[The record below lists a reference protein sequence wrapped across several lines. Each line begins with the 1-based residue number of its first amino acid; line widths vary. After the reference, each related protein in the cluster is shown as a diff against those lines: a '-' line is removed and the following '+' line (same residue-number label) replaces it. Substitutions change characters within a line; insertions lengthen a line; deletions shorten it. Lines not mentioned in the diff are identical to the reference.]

1 MAKKFP
7 EYKDQPASVLVKS
20 ALDLI
25 HTPGTVFEIRIPKT
39 KYNTVAGYFNDTG
52 IAALAI
58 GQVNGKGF
66 PAIYTTVNPIDP
78 ALIARNEN
86 KFEYGTHVTTTDA
99 EIIRRRWFLI
109 DIDPVRPAGISS
121 TDAELQMAVDRADK
135 IVDWLS
141 SIGWPKPLRG
151 LSGNGAHIMYRVD
164 EPNALFDRL

>member
-52 IAALAI
+52 IAALTI

-66 PAIYTTVNPIDP
+66 PAIYTRSTR
-78 ALIARNEN
+78 L
-86 KFEYGTHVTTTDA
+86 T
-99 EIIRRRWFLI
+99 RR
-109 DIDPVRPAGISS
+109 
-121 TDAELQMAVDRADK
+121 
-135 IVDWLS
+135 
-141 SIGWPKPLRG
+141 
-151 LSGNGAHIMYRVD
+151 
-164 EPNALFDRL
+164 